1 MTILLWGNPMASAPP
16 DKSPLGWS
24 LVGPAAQVRDTGQ
37 VAVPEPSALAV
48 QYYRTGVPLWV
59 AGTVLDLAIPAVLL
73 WTGWSAR
80 MRAAAGRMG
89 RSRWYP
95 TVALFGVL
103 YVLVMALVELPF
115 GWYIGFVR
123 QHQYG
128 LSTQTASQFLG
139 DGAKAAGVGCVV
151 VVLTLWIP
159 YLLLRMSPRRW
170 WLWTGVATI
179 PLATLA
185 LVVAPIWIDPLF
197 DHFGP
202 MRDRALESRI
212 IALAHR
218 AGIEGGRVFEVAKS
232 EDTRQVNAS
241 VSGLGATKRIVL
253 WDTLVDRLTPDEVLF
268 VMGHEMGHYVLGHTA
283 LVILGATLLVTGSM
297 YAVQRVAGALL
308 ARWSRR
314 FGFERLD
321 DPASL
326 PLLILVTGVVSL
338 AVTPIVLATS
348 RHMEHEADRFG
359 LEITRDNQAAARTF
373 VKLQQE
379 NLGVPRTG
387 VLDHLWRDSHPDVA
401 DRIGFANSY
410 RPWAT
415 GGAVRYGN
423 RFH

>member
-1 MTILLWGNPMASAPP
+1 MTDLLWRNPLPSAPVGKLP
-16 DKSPLGWS
+16 AWS
-24 LVGPAAQVRDTGQ
+24 LVGPAGQVPDTGE

-48 QYYRTGVPLWV
+48 QYYRSGVPLWV
-59 AGTVLDLAIPAVLL
+59 AGTVLDLAIPALLL

-80 MRAAAGRMG
+80 LRAAARRAGRG
-89 RSRWYP
+89 RWYP
-95 TVALFGVL
+95 TVALVGVL
-103 YVLVMALVELPF
+103 YVLVAALLELPF
-115 GWYIGFVR
+115 GWYVGFVR
-123 QHQYG
+123 QHRYG
-128 LSTQTASQFLG
+128 LSIQTAPQFLG
-139 DGAKAAGVGCVV
+139 DAAKAVGVGCVGLA
-151 VVLTLWIP
+151 LTLWIP
-159 YLLLRMSPRRW
+159 YLLLRRSPRRW
-170 WLWTGVATI
+170 WLWTGVATV

-197 DHFGP
+197 DRFGP
-202 MRDRALESRI
+202 MRDRALEARI
-212 IALAHR
+212 VALARR
-218 AGIEGGRVFEVAKS
+218 AGIEGGRVYEVAKS
-232 EDTRQVNAS
+232 EDTRQVNAY

-297 YAVQRVAGALL
+297 YVVHLVAGALL

-326 PLLILVTGVVSL
+326 PLLILVGGVVSL
-338 AVTPIVLATS
+338 AVTPLVLATS
-348 RHMEHEADRFG
+348 RHLEHEADRFG

-387 VLDHLWRDSHPDVA
+387 LLDHLWRDSHPDVA
-401 DRIGFANSY
+401 DRIGFANRY

-415 GGAVRYGN
+415 GGATRYGN

>member
-1 MTILLWGNPMASAPP
+1 MSVLIPGNPVPSGPVG
-16 DKSPLGWS
+16 KSPATWS
-24 LVGPAAQVRDTGQ
+24 FLGPAAQAGDTAE

-48 QYYRTGVPLWV
+48 QYYQTGVPLWV
-59 AGTVLDLAIPAVLL
+59 AGTVLELAIPAVLL
-73 WTGWSAR
+73 WSGWSAR
-80 MRAAAGRMG
+80 MRAGARRLGRA
-89 RSRWYP
+89 RWYP

-103 YVLVMALVELPF
+103 YVLVMTLLELPF
-115 GWYIGFVR
+115 GWYVGFVR
-123 QHQYG
+123 QHRYG

-151 VVLTLWIP
+151 VALTLWIP
-159 YLLLRMSPRRW
+159 YLLLRRSPRRW
-170 WLWTGVATI
+170 WLWTGIATI

-197 DHFGP
+197 DRFGP
-202 MRDRALESRI
+202 MRDRALEARI
-212 IALAHR
+212 VALARR
-218 AGIEGGRVFEVAKS
+218 AGVEGGRVSEVAKS
-232 EDTRQVNAS
+232 EDTRQVNAY
-241 VSGLGATKRIVL
+241 VTGLGATKRIVL

-297 YAVQRVAGALL
+297 YTVHLVAGALL

-326 PLLILVTGVVSL
+326 PLLILAAGVVSL
-338 AVTPIVLATS
+338 AVTPLVLATS
-348 RHMEHEADRFG
+348 RHLEHEADRFG
-359 LEITRDNQAAARTF
+359 LEITRNSQAAARTF

-401 DRIGFANSY
+401 DRIAFANRY

-415 GGAVRYGN
+415 GGSTRYGN